1 MLGSVSPDGTYDAV
15 ILGGGLAGLTLARQ
29 LRIEAPHIR
38 VLVVEKR
45 KHPVREAAFKVGESS
60 VEIGAHY
67 LQVVL
72 KLEPHLRA
80 GQLEKLGLRY
90 FFPQGDNR
98 DLARRVELG
107 PPMYP
112 PVPSFQLDRGRLEN
126 HLLDE
131 LRQSGVEVLDDCS
144 VKQIALQPLNHTV
157 RIETPGRAGARGAG
171 AMGRGRQ
178 RPRGFDQTTTRVD
191 RRPPTTARTRA
202 GSAFPS
208 G

>member
-1 MLGSVSPDGTYDAV
+1 MLPVSASISPNQPYDAV

-29 LRIEAPHIR
+29 LHLEAPHIR

-107 PPMYP
+107 PPIFP
-112 PVPSFQLDRGRLEN
+112 PVPVVPARSRPAREPAA
-126 HLLDE
+126 
-131 LRQSGVEVLDDCS
+131 RRAARSAASRCS
-144 VKQIALQPLNHTV
+144 
-157 RIETPGRAGARGAG
+157 
-171 AMGRGRQ
+171 
-178 RPRGFDQTTTRVD
+178 
-191 RRPPTTARTRA
+191 TTAR
-202 GSAFPS
+202 
-208 G
+208 